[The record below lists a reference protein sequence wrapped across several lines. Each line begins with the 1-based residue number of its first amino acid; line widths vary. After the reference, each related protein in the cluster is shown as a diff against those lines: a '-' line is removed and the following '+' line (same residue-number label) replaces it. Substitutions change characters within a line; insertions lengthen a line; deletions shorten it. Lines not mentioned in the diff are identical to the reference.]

1 MTRPTAAL
9 ITLFALLIIATPAPA
24 ETGVRLVP
32 PGEHGGRR
40 EIHQVTRWNM
50 RRFDQGQYVGLTIR
64 EIETTLRGSDGRAI
78 VLEQT
83 LRDLRDAARRVQ
95 NSLVGRAPDED
106 DLFAPVPP
114 DVLPFT
120 VGVPSYPDRALA
132 VGDRWQ
138 APGIAW
144 VDPLWNGRGALVPFS
159 ATYLYEGRERFRE
172 RDVHRISVEYALR
185 WPPRVDDEVTLPPS
199 DIESLR
205 SGNQAV
211 ILVDAETMIPLLF
224 RTTIREEVRLVD
236 GRNVSFDGFSLTWYR
251 TIDSVQERQSATQLT
266 EQLAAVDPVGISVEE
281 TELGVRLLISD
292 LRFTADSAV
301 LLPQERPRLA
311 GIAEALSALPGSPR
325 FLVIG
330 HTALAGT
337 EAGQMRLSVER
348 AEAVVRAMVGAGIA
362 ERRFLFEGKGARE
375 PIADNTTEAGRAA
388 NRRVE
393 IFVLPE

>member
-1 MTRPTAAL
+1 MTRPTVAL
-9 ITLFALLIIATPAPA
+9 VLLIASLGVATPALA

-32 PGEHGGRR
+32 PGEHSGRLDV
-40 EIHQVTRWNM
+40 HQVTRWNM
-50 RRFDQGQYVGLTIR
+50 RRFEQGRYVGLTIR
-64 EIETTLRGSDGRAI
+64 EIETALRGTDGRAI

-95 NSLVGRAPDED
+95 NSLVGRPPGRG
-106 DLFAPVPP
+106 DLFVPVPT

-120 VGVPSYPDRALA
+120 VGVPSYPDRAVA

-159 ATYLYEGRERFRE
+159 AAYLYEGRERFHD

-185 WPPRVDDEVTLPPS
+185 WPPRIDDDITLPPS

-211 ILVDAETMIPLLF
+211 ILVDAATMIPLLF

-236 GRNVSFDGFSLTWYR
+236 GRTVSFDGFSLTWYR
-251 TIDSVQERQSATQLT
+251 TIDSVQERRSATQLT
-266 EQLAAVDPVGISVEE
+266 EQLSAVDPVGIAVEE

-292 LRFTADSAV
+292 LRFIADSAV
-301 LLPQERPRLA
+301 LLPEERPRLA
-311 GIAEALSALPGSPR
+311 GIADALSALPGVPR

-337 EAGQMRLSVER
+337 EEGQIHLSIQR
-348 AEAVVRAMVGAGIA
+348 AEAVVRAMVEAGIA

-375 PIADNTTEAGRAA
+375 PIADNATEAGRAA